1 MLVLVMQEEWKL
13 TSVCLVVLLA
23 IASGFVSMACAAV
36 KIIEKIDLK
45 WCEGEVCSKY
55 VR

>member
-1 MLVLVMQEEWKL
+1 MMQEEWKL

-45 WCEGEVCSKY
+45 WCEGEVC
-55 VR
+55 

>member
-1 MLVLVMQEEWKL
+1 MEVNK
-13 TSVCLVVLLA
+13 CLSGCGLG